1 MCRMKMMK
9 RCVYLAAFLFCQ
21 NMSAQQIAPNDS
33 VRIYFRQSIDTLDLN
48 YRSNKEKLDLFSK
61 RLLELKEHKVRFRNV
76 QILSSASPEGPSR
89 LNESL
94 AKNRAEVLSN
104 YIRNNVELSNV
115 EFEVVPVE
123 LDWELFSRLVS
134 GSDLKEK
141 EQVLYIIMEE
151 PIAKRKRLLREL
163 CGGNVWNEMLRTL
176 YPDMRTCVLYI
187 NYSDSAGKVD
197 EPVLVK
203 PDMPLSAYRIGILP
217 QEPVS
222 ATRKKNFVM
231 GVKTNLLYDAL
242 AVPNL
247 GVEFY
252 LGKGWSLGGNWMY
265 AWWKSD
271 KVHRYWRVY
280 GGELDIRK
288 YFGKVASERPLSGH
302 HIGLY
307 GQLLTYDFELGGRGY
322 IGGKP
327 GGTLWEKSNYGGG
340 LEYGYS
346 LPIARRLNL
355 DFSLGVG
362 YLGGTYYE
370 YLPKGKYYVW
380 QATKQ
385 RHWLGPTKLEVS
397 LVWLLGGK
405 IK

>member
-1 MCRMKMMK
+1 MKMMK

-163 CGGNVWNEMLRTL
+163 SGGNVWNEMLRTL
-176 YPDMRTCVLYI
+176 YPDMRTCVFYI

-203 PDMPLSAYRIGILP
+203 PDMPLAAYRIGIPP
-217 QEPVS
+217 QELVS
-222 ATRKKNFVM
+222 ATRKKNLVM

-265 AWWKSD
+265 A
-271 KVHRYWRVY
+271 RYI
-280 GGELDIRK
+280 IRQ
-288 YFGKVASERPLSGH
+288 
-302 HIGLY
+302 I
-307 GQLLTYDFELGGRGY
+307 GQL
-322 IGGKP
+322 I
-327 GGTLWEKSNYGGG
+327 
-340 LEYGYS
+340 
-346 LPIARRLNL
+346 
-355 DFSLGVG
+355 
-362 YLGGTYYE
+362 
-370 YLPKGKYYVW
+370 
-380 QATKQ
+380 
-385 RHWLGPTKLEVS
+385 
-397 LVWLLGGK
+397 
-405 IK
+405 